1 MIFRNSIVIFL
12 KVSTSLHKIIFQQMR
27 RYTKTV
33 EECLNL
39 EAKKLAQSMN
49 VSKEERHLSNI
60 NWYRSTVSIVNF
72 EYFFLFI
79 RQLQRDIQTPVKHL
93 GWSVLRKRVN
103 GYEPLTNFAKHSI
116 LDVWQ
121 GSACASELHF
131 CSYLVTWFE
140 ELKSFFF

>member
-1 MIFRNSIVIFL
+1 MFKFR
-12 KVSTSLHKIIFQQMR
+12 R
-27 RYTKTV
+27 
-33 EECLNL
+33 
-39 EAKKLAQSMN
+39 KKLAQSMN

-116 LDVWQ
+116 LVVWQ
-121 GSACASELHF
+121 GSACAFELHF

-140 ELKSFFF
+140 ELKCFFFFRLPNLPLHHLAVTLWIFENFFWKCI